1 MLRYLTKKNLSLISL
16 VALFNI
22 ATINAQSLDF
32 ELKTSPDVIFDFNTI
47 QKYTNGITVM
57 NACELNIRAVGVEW
71 DLYVGATTTNIGF
84 WDISAQYSN
93 SGADPP
99 IDIMQLQFRNSSN
112 TSIVPGFFTIQDIGT
127 PTYIIGSSADDAAV
141 NCPAQGTNTPGD
153 YQTSPGCYK
162 FRVDIK
168 ITPGLNPIYKSGTY
182 TLRIDYRLVEDL

>member
-1 MLRYLTKKNLSLISL
+1 MLRYLTKKYLTLISI

-22 ATINAQSLDF
+22 ATINAQSLVF

-47 QKYTNGITVM
+47 QKYTSGITVM
-57 NACELNIRAVGVEW
+57 NACELNINADVNW
-71 DLYVGATTTNIGF
+71 NLYVGATTTNIGF
-84 WDISAQYSN
+84 WDITAQYSN
-93 SGADPP
+93 SGEDPP

-112 TSIVPGFFTIQDIGT
+112 TSLVPGFFTIQDIGS
-127 PTYIIGSSADDAAV
+127 PTYIIGSSGADADV
-141 NCPAQGTNTPGD
+141 NCPALGTNTPGD